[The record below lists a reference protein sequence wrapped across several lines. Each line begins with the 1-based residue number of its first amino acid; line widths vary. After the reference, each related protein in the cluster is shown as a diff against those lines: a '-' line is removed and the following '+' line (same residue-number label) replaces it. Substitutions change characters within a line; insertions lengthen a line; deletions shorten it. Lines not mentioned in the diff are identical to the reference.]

1 MDTRSSQNE
10 NLHQTIVICSLNITI
25 IMWKK
30 VNPHYN
36 SELSNLLTRL
46 VITILSTSADCQG
59 EVSKR
64 HQNWASLFP
73 SALNYLMM
81 VYINTEIKDFKP
93 QLSIDVWLRMKLL
106 QFLKMKLAVVMNR
119 FHPAHC
125 LVHLSIGR
133 LVRLSSCTFLMFADG
148 FFSCPNAWLAFSDC
162 TCPLASHLIE

>member
-1 MDTRSSQNE
+1 
-10 NLHQTIVICSLNITI
+10 
-25 IMWKK
+25 
-30 VNPHYN
+30 
-36 SELSNLLTRL
+36 
-46 VITILSTSADCQG
+46 
-59 EVSKR
+59 
-64 HQNWASLFP
+64 
-73 SALNYLMM
+73 M

-162 TCPLASHLIE
+162 TCPLASHLIEQPCNWAFLFSFLVYDVVETGKNSYIFFHRYRIVSFFQTNYSLPKEMGEIW